1 MAKKK
6 NSKSKDTKKG
16 LEFNNE
22 YHNLVTVFVGIF
34 LLYSLNSN
42 SMGFVGN
49 IMQTIFK
56 GLFGGLSIFMPFII
70 VATGILGFFDRN
82 EYIYRI
88 KNTKMYYYTIVF
100 IFIFYGLLNA
110 RALPVESP
118 LSSEM
123 FKSVIQMGIDGS
135 GSGLVATTIT
145 YYISKAFGITGGWL
159 ISIFALIA
167 GIMFVFKISIKD
179 LLSNIKAKS
188 NGMKNSDLTMKERM
202 ANMKQSVIEMVTD
215 EVDDETMVKKQ
226 NSLKKDKKKD
236 KQKQEIIEDGFD
248 ELEDKTIK
256 IVGFNKAEDDYLEIL
271 EGTQS
276 MSEIDVLKELQNTNK
291 QNINN
296 DVYEDVR
303 EQPIKTSKTY
313 DNEKTQTISIKQEA
327 NYDNYKMPHVNLLN
341 KIDKKNDDNSKKK
354 VLKNASLLETTL
366 SNFGVQAKVNQVT
379 VGPTITRYE
388 IQPSPG
394 VKVSKIVN
402 LTDDLALSLAAKSIR
417 MEAPIPGKSAI
428 GIEVPNEIPLM
439 VGLRDV
445 FESEEFKKFDSPL
458 AMALGKDISGKAI
471 IGDIGKM
478 PHLLIAG
485 STGSGK
491 SVCVN
496 TLISSIL
503 YKAKPDEVKLLLIDP
518 KVVELANY
526 NGIPHLLIPVV
537 TDPKKAANALNWAV
551 AEMNKRYKM
560 FAENGV
566 KDITSYNEKCEEKL
580 PKIVIIIDEL
590 ADLMM
595 ASANDVEDYI
605 CRLAQMARAAG
616 MHLIVA
622 TQRPSVDVIT
632 GVIKANIPSRIAFAV
647 SSQTDSRTILDMGG
661 AEKLLGKGDMLFY
674 PLGASKPV
682 RIQGAFISENESQNI
697 IDFVK
702 AQVKEEIKYE
712 ENIMDTISKVNMEK
726 SSDEDDL
733 LSEAIEFVVQSGQ
746 GSASMLQRKFKIGFN
761 RAARLIDSMEERGI
775 VGPNEGSKPRKVLM
789 SKQDLQNLEGE

>member
-6 NSKSKDTKKG
+6 NSKKKKQNNS
-16 LEFNNE
+16 LEFNAE
-22 YHNLVTVFVGIF
+22 YHNLVTIFIGIF

-49 IMQTIFK
+49 LMQAIFK
-56 GLFGGLSIFMPFII
+56 GLFGGLSIFIPFII
-70 VATGILGFFDRN
+70 VATGLLGFFDGN

-88 KNTKMYYYTIVF
+88 KNTKVYYLSIVF
-100 IFIFYGLLNA
+100 IFVFYGLINA

-135 GSGLVATTIT
+135 GSGLIATTIT
-145 YYISKAFGITGGWL
+145 YYIKQAFGITGGWL
-159 ISIFALIA
+159 ISIFALIV

-179 LLSNIKAKS
+179 LISNIKAKS
-188 NGMKNSDLTMKERM
+188 NGIKNSDLTMKERM

-215 EVDDETMVKKQ
+215 EVDDETVVKKPD
-226 NSLKKDKKKD
+226 LGKKDKKKS
-236 KQKQEIIEDGFD
+236 EIIDD
-248 ELEDKTIK
+248 DYDDIEDKTIK

-276 MSEIDVLKELQNTNK
+276 MSSDFDVLKELKNTTK
-291 QNINN
+291 QDIHN

-313 DNEKTQTISIKQEA
+313 DSEKTQTISIKEDA
-327 NYDNYKMPHVNLLN
+327 NYDNYKIPTTNLLN

-354 VLKNASLLETTL
+354 VLKNASLLEQTL
-366 SNFGVQAKVNQVT
+366 ANFGVEAKVNQVT

-402 LTDDLALSLAAKSIR
+402 LTDDIALSLAARSIR

-428 GIEVPNEIPLM
+428 GIEVPNEKPLM
-439 VGLRDV
+439 VGLREV

-458 AMALGKDISGKAI
+458 AMALGKDISGKPV

-560 FAENGV
+560 FAEKGV
-566 KDITSYNEKCEEKL
+566 KDITS
-580 PKIVIIIDEL
+580 L
-590 ADLMM
+590 A
-595 ASANDVEDYI
+595 A
-605 CRLAQMARAAG
+605 
-616 MHLIVA
+616 
-622 TQRPSVDVIT
+622 
-632 GVIKANIPSRIAFAV
+632 
-647 SSQTDSRTILDMGG
+647 
-661 AEKLLGKGDMLFY
+661 
-674 PLGASKPV
+674 
-682 RIQGAFISENESQNI
+682 
-697 IDFVK
+697 
-702 AQVKEEIKYE
+702 
-712 ENIMDTISKVNMEK
+712 
-726 SSDEDDL
+726 
-733 LSEAIEFVVQSGQ
+733 
-746 GSASMLQRKFKIGFN
+746 
-761 RAARLIDSMEERGI
+761 
-775 VGPNEGSKPRKVLM
+775 
-789 SKQDLQNLEGE
+789 

>member
-6 NSKSKDTKKG
+6 KSKKKG
-16 LEFNNE
+16 KKSSFNAE
-22 YHNLVTVFVGIF
+22 YHNLVTIFIGIF
-34 LLYSLNSN
+34 LLYSLNSS
-42 SMGFVGN
+42 SMGFIGN
-49 IMQTIFK
+49 MMQSLFK
-56 GLFGGLSIFMPFII
+56 GLFGALSIVIPFIVI
-70 VATGILGFFDRN
+70 ITGILGFFEGN
-82 EYIYRI
+82 EYIYRL
-88 KNTKMYYYTIVF
+88 KNTKVYYVGILF

-110 RALPVESP
+110 RSLPVDSP
-118 LSSEM
+118 LSGEM
-123 FKSVIQMGIDGS
+123 LKPVMEMGVNGE
-135 GSGLVATTIT
+135 GPGLISTTIT
-145 YYISKAFGITGGWL
+145 YYISKMFGITGGWM
-159 ISIFALIA
+159 ISIFALIIVA
-167 GIMFVFKISIKD
+167 MFIFNISVKD
-179 LLSNIKAKS
+179 LILNIKAKTTGVKNGNISLKDAVS
-188 NGMKNSDLTMKERM
+188 NVKKSALDMM
-202 ANMKQSVIEMVTD
+202 TD
-215 EVDDETMVKKQ
+215 EVDEDTMMQKEGFFK
-226 NSLKKDKKKD
+226 SMKKKKGKEEPAID
-236 KQKQEIIEDGFD
+236 MEDSVD
-248 ELEDKTIK
+248 DKTIK
-256 IVGFNKAEDDYLEIL
+256 IVGFNKAEDEYLEIL

-276 MSEIDVLKELQNTNK
+276 MPELEVIKELQGF
-291 QNINN
+291 NN
-296 DVYEDVR
+296 APCEDVK

-313 DNEKTQTISIKQEA
+313 DPDKTQMIDIKPEA
-327 NYDNYKMPHVNLLN
+327 NYENYKMPTADLLN
-341 KIDKKNDDNSKKK
+341 KVEKKTDENGKKK
-354 VLKNASLLETTL
+354 VLKNASLLEKTL
-366 SNFGVQAKVNQVT
+366 SDFGVEAKVNQVT

-402 LTDDLALSLAAKSIR
+402 LTDDIALSLAAKSIR

-428 GIEVPNEIPLM
+428 GIEVPNEHAQM
-439 VGLRDV
+439 VSVREVL
-445 FESEEFKKFDSPL
+445 ESEEFKKFDSPL
-458 AMALGKDISGKAI
+458 AMALGKDISGKVV
-471 IGDIGKM
+471 IGDISKM
-478 PHLLIAG
+478 PHMLIAG

-537 TDPKKAANALNWAV
+537 TDPKKAASALNWAV
-551 AEMNKRYKM
+551 VEMNRRYKL
-560 FAENGV
+560 FADTQV
-566 KDITSYNEKCEEKL
+566 KDITSYNEKSEEKL

-674 PLGASKPV
+674 PLGAAKPV
-682 RIQGAFISENESQNI
+682 RLQGAFISEGESERV

-702 AQVKEEIKYE
+702 SQVKEEIKYE
-712 ENIMDTISKVNMEK
+712 EEIMETISKATIAK
-726 SSDEDDL
+726 SSDEDEL
-733 LSEAIEFVVQSGQ
+733 LSEAIEFVVESGQ

-775 VGPNEGSKPRKVLM
+775 VGQSEGSKPRKVLI